1 MNLFGWKQIYAPR
14 VLAWHDRQT
23 TKSLSGGFTEFR
35 KSRQQ
40 IPLNKRRLEW
50 KNLRFTMIKNEYI
63 INCLKD
69 FFYIAKRELTML
81 AYLLIYEP
89 AVLSE
94 VSVVL
99 KNIPKML
106 KKRNAIMRR
115 AVAAPARMREWYE

>member
-1 MNLFGWKQIYAPR
+1 
-14 VLAWHDRQT
+14 
-23 TKSLSGGFTEFR
+23 
-35 KSRQQ
+35 
-40 IPLNKRRLEW
+40 
-50 KNLRFTMIKNEYI
+50 KNEYI